1 MVPGYQ
7 AFNFRKY
14 QTLRSILLEATLRGA
29 ETFEPQTWPVASI
42 VVLARQLALTE
53 AGDRF
58 DTICSIES
66 PACSDLAERTM

>member
-7 AFNFRKY
+7 PLNNLRKC
-14 QTLRSILLEATLRGA
+14 QTPYCEGA

-42 VVLARQLALTE
+42 VVLAGQLALTE